1 MQLVNSES
9 RLTLQAH
16 HPEALQELDR
26 LANTLDNTGLEA
38 SLLDLC
44 QSFFA
49 ATLRGDTWSPGRELS
64 ELESDCLAV
73 CEQFSVSVSS
83 MSDEQLAAL
92 ARHMSPDQ
100 LYNLMYA
107 IYLVEMSERL
117 NLTLKGVLQ

>member
-9 RLTLQAH
+9 RATLQAH

-26 LANTLDNTGLEA
+26 LADTLDDTGLDPA
-38 SLLDLC
+38 LLDMC
-44 QSFFA
+44 QTFFA
-49 ATLRGDTWSPGRELS
+49 TTLRGGNWHAGRALS
-64 ELESDCLAV
+64 DLETDCLSV

-107 IYLVEMSERL
+107 IYLIEMSERL
-117 NLTLKGVLQ
+117 HLTLKGVLQ

>member
-49 ATLRGDTWSPGRELS
+49 ATLRGDTWSSGRELS